1 MSIFK
6 YSLEIVLCILLSF
19 LTIITFS
26 QVVARYVFEAPL
38 SWSEELARFILLW
51 LAMLSA
57 AYGFKIKTHFA
68 LMFIV
73 NRTSFKFRI
82 YVYFYVTLIVSIF
95 LIIFIYYSF
104 IFVMGVNGHLAPAL
118 QIPMEIP
125 YSSTIVG
132 GILMLYYVLINLVD
146 EIKKNKLIRF

>member
-1 MSIFK
+1 MFIFK
-6 YSLEIVLCILLSF
+6 NSLEIVLCILLSF

-73 NRTSFKFRI
+73 NRISFKFRI
-82 YVYFYVTLIVSIF
+82 YLYFYVTLIVSIF

-146 EIKKNKLIRF
+146 EIKKNKIN

>member
-1 MSIFK
+1 MFIFK
-6 YSLEIVLCILLSF
+6 NSLEIVLCILLSF

-82 YVYFYVTLIVSIF
+82 YIYFYVTLIVSVF

-132 GILMLYYVLINLVD
+132 GILMLYYVLTNLVD
-146 EIKKNKLIRF
+146 EIKKINNK

>member
-1 MSIFK
+1 MFIFK
-6 YSLEIVLCILLSF
+6 NSLEIVLCILLSF

-82 YVYFYVTLIVSIF
+82 YIYFYVTLIVSVF

-132 GILMLYYVLINLVD
+132 GILMLYYVLTNLVD
-146 EIKKNKLIRF
+146 EIKKIKNN

>member
-6 YSLEIVLCILLSF
+6 NSLEIVLCILLSL

-132 GILMLYYVLINLVD
+132 GILMLYYVLKNLVD
-146 EIKKNKLIRF
+146 EIKKINNK

>member
-1 MSIFK
+1 MVRRI
-6 YSLEIVLCILLSF
+6 
-19 LTIITFS
+19 
-26 QVVARYVFEAPL
+26 
-38 SWSEELARFILLW
+38 ARFVLLW

-68 LMFIV
+68 LQFIV
-73 NRTSFKFRI
+73 NRTSIKFRL
-82 YVYFYVTLIVSIF
+82 YVYLYVTLIVSIF
-95 LIIFIYYSF
+95 LIVFIYYSF

-132 GILMLYYVLINLVD
+132 GILMQYYVLVNFFD
-146 EIKKNKLIRF
+146 EIRKIRDN

>member
-1 MSIFK
+1 MFIFK
-6 YSLEIVLCILLSF
+6 NSLEIVLCILLSF

-68 LMFIV
+68 LMFVV

-146 EIKKNKLIRF
+146 EIKKINNK

>member
-1 MSIFK
+1 MFIFK
-6 YSLEIVLCILLSF
+6 KPLETVLCILLSF

-26 QVVARYVFEAPL
+26 QVIARYVFEAPL

-57 AYGFKIKTHFA
+57 AYGFKIKTHFS
-68 LMFIV
+68 LQFIV
-73 NRTSFKFRI
+73 NRTSFKLTK
-82 YVYFYVTLIVSIF
+82 YVYFYVTLIVSLF
-95 LIIFIYYSF
+95 LIIFIYYSL

-132 GILMLYYVLINLVD
+132 GLLMLYYVLVNFFN
-146 EIKKNKLIRF
+146 EIKKNKK

>member
-1 MSIFK
+1 MFIFK
-6 YSLEIVLCILLSF
+6 KPLETVLCILLSF

-26 QVVARYVFEAPL
+26 QVIARYVFEAPL

-57 AYGFKIKTHFA
+57 AYGFKIKSHFS
-68 LMFIV
+68 LQFIV
-73 NRTSFKFRI
+73 NRTNFKFRK
-82 YVYFYVTLIVSIF
+82 YVYFYVTLIVSLF
-95 LIIFIYYSF
+95 LIIFIYYSL

-125 YSSTIVG
+125 YSSTIFG
-132 GILMLYYVLINLVD
+132 GLLMLYYVLVNFFD
-146 EIKKNKLIRF
+146 EIKKSKK

>member
-1 MSIFK
+1 MFIFK
-6 YSLEIVLCILLSF
+6 NSLEIVLCILLSF

-82 YVYFYVTLIVSIF
+82 YIYFYVTLIVSVF

-132 GILMLYYVLINLVD
+132 GILML
-146 EIKKNKLIRF
+146 

>member
-6 YSLEIVLCILLSF
+6 NSLEIVLCILLSF

-146 EIKKNKLIRF
+146 EIKKNKN

>member
-1 MSIFK
+1 MFIFK
-6 YSLEIVLCILLSF
+6 KPLETVLCILLSF

-26 QVVARYVFEAPL
+26 QVIARYVFEAPL

-57 AYGFKIKTHFA
+57 AYGFKIKTHFS
-68 LMFIV
+68 LQFIV
-73 NRTSFKFRI
+73 NRTSLKFRK
-82 YVYFYVTLIVSIF
+82 YVYFYVTLIVSFF
-95 LIIFIYYSF
+95 LIIFIYYSL

-132 GILMLYYVLINLVD
+132 GLLMLYYVLVNFFD
-146 EIKKNKLIRF
+146 EIKKSKK

>member
-1 MSIFK
+1 MFIFK
-6 YSLEIVLCILLSF
+6 NSLEIVLCILLSF

-73 NRTSFKFRI
+73 NRTSLKFRI
-82 YVYFYVTLIVSIF
+82 YIYFYVTLIVSVF

-132 GILMLYYVLINLVD
+132 GILMLYYVLTNLVD
-146 EIKKNKLIRF
+146 EIKKIKNN

>member
-6 YSLEIVLCILLSF
+6 NSLEIVLCILLSF

-146 EIKKNKLIRF
+146 EIKKNKIN